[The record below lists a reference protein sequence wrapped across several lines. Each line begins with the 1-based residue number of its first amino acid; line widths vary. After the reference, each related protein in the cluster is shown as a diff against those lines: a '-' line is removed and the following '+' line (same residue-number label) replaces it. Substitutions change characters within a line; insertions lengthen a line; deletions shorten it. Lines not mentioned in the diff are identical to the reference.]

1 MQGSRKGSRVW
12 GMFVGNRGP
21 LHDRDDT
28 RSSPLLSLRGPSRSL
43 DKEMRGVRNRVATQV
58 DLA

>member
-1 MQGSRKGSRVW
+1 
-12 GMFVGNRGP
+12 MFVGNRGP

-28 RSSPLLSLRGPSRSL
+28 RSSPLLSLRGPLRSL
-43 DKEMRGVRNRVATQV
+43 DKEMRGVRDRVATQV

>member
-1 MQGSRKGSRVW
+1 
-12 GMFVGNRGP
+12 MFVGNRGP

-28 RSSPLLSLRGPSRSL
+28 RSSPHLSLRGPLRSL
-43 DKEMRGVRNRVATQV
+43 DKEMRGVRDRVATQV